1 MRLFLKLLFGGI
13 FVCMTTLTIR
23 TGLSVS
29 PRGRGRATPPT
40 FGPSRALVYLVLVPV
55 LRRMRS
61 KVRQAPEVGAW

>member
-29 PRGRGRATPPT
+29 L
-40 FGPSRALVYLVLVPV
+40 S
-55 LRRMRS
+55 
-61 KVRQAPEVGAW
+61 GAWPSYSADLWAITSSGLLGVGPGASQDAV